1 MKLLP
6 ILVASLLISTTYVWW
21 QNGNNIAVI
30 LPNEDQRKEMIGTSN
45 TPSIP
50 LTPIKN

>member
-6 ILVASLLISTTYVWW
+6 IFIIGFLITTTYVWW
-21 QNGNNIAVI
+21 QNENTISVT
-30 LPNEDQRKEMIGTSN
+30 LPNEEQQKEMIGTSN

>member
-1 MKLLP
+1 MKLLT
-6 ILVASLLISTTYVWW
+6 IFITGFLMTTTYIWW
-21 QNGNNIAVI
+21 QSDNNISVT
-30 LPNEDQRKEMIGTSN
+30 LPNEDQHKEMIGTSN

>member
-6 ILVASLLISTTYVWW
+6 IFIAGFLITVYVWQ
-21 QNGNNIAVI
+21 QNGDTISVT
-30 LPNEDQRKEMIGTSN
+30 LPSEDQQKEMIGTSN
-45 TPSIP
+45 TPSIS

>member
-6 ILVASLLISTTYVWW
+6 VFMASFLIIMTYVWW
-21 QNGNNIAVI
+21 QKGSNIPI
-30 LPNEDQRKEMIGTSN
+30 TLPSENQRKEMIGTSN

-50 LTPIKN
+50 LTPIKY

>member
-6 ILVASLLISTTYVWW
+6 IFIAGFLITTIYVWQ
-21 QNGNNIAVI
+21 QNGDTISVT
-30 LPNEDQRKEMIGTSN
+30 LPNEDQQKEMIGTSN

>member
-1 MKLLP
+1 MKLLS
-6 ILVASLLISTTYVWW
+6 IFIVSFLITMTYAWW
-21 QNGNNIAVI
+21 QKGSNISI
-30 LPNEDQRKEMIGTSN
+30 TLPNEDQRKEMIGTSN